1 MNWNVYK
8 LNQPYGMVIMLVGV
22 IGILCTVLNQAK
34 VTRIAAWASLV
45 LVVLLFIAA
54 ILKVKLHFS
63 FIPFK
68 GINGFLTRQIAFK
81 WGWYVLFAGAG
92 LSVIGALAKQKCLY
106 PLKDTAIAAY
116 HLYVYYLIVFCVQIF
131 LNIFVS
137 IINNHLC

>member
-1 MNWNVYK
+1 MRPASLLSLLGFIILIAATFCPMLRPFHLFNMNVYK

-34 VTRIAAWASLV
+34 VTRIAAWASLI

-54 ILKVKLHFS
+54 FLKVKASFS

-81 WGWYVLFAGAG
+81 WGWYMLFTGPV
-92 LSVIGALAKQKCLY
+92 LSVTGVLLSKQR
-106 PLKDTAIAAY
+106 
-116 HLYVYYLIVFCVQIF
+116 VYTG
-131 LNIFVS
+131 S
-137 IINNHLC
+137 E

>member
-1 MNWNVYK
+1 MRPASLLSLIGFITLIAATYCPMLRPFHLMNWNVYK

-54 ILKVKLHFS
+54 ILKVKTTFS
-63 FIPFK
+63 FIPFR
-68 GINGFLTRQIAFK
+68 GINGFLTKQIAFK

-92 LSVIGALAKQKCLY
+92 LSVIGALASKKRIY
-106 PLKDTAIAAY
+106 TEGK
-116 HLYVYYLIVFCVQIF
+116 
-131 LNIFVS
+131 
-137 IINNHLC
+137 